1 MRFMR
6 IGRVLAIALCMAV
19 LGPSSPTLANGAP
32 FGQWRTFKTGRPAQC
47 GGINW
52 CASTGADA
60 MRATNLTSH
69 PTREGQLSVWGAN
82 SDTLVVVVCT
92 PLDNNTMSATL
103 FAASDSQ
110 QNAKSWADQVQT
122 KMKGIGC
129 L

>member
-6 IGRVLAIALCMAV
+6 IGRVLAIALCVV
-19 LGPSSPTLANGAP
+19 LLAPSSTTMADGAP
-32 FGQWRTFKTGRPAQC
+32 FAQWRTFKTGRPAHC

-52 CASTGADA
+52 CASTAADA
-60 MRATNLTSH
+60 MRGTNLTSH

-92 PLDNNTMSATL
+92 PLDANTMSATL
-103 FAASDSQ
+103 FSASDSQ
-110 QNAKSWADQVQT
+110 QNAKSWADQIRS
-122 KMKGIGC
+122 KMQGVGC

>member
-1 MRFMR
+1 MKYMR
-6 IGRVLAIALCMAV
+6 IGRVLAIALGMAA
-19 LGPSSPTLANGAP
+19 LTPSSTTMAGGAP
-32 FGQWRTFKTGRPAQC
+32 SGQWRTFKTGRPAHC

-52 CASTGADA
+52 CASTGESA

-82 SDTLVVVVCT
+82 ADTLVVVVCT
-92 PLDNNTMSATL
+92 PLDSNTMSATL
-103 FAASDSQ
+103 FSASDSQ
-110 QNAKSWADQVQT
+110 ANAKSWADQVET

>member
-1 MRFMR
+1 MKYMR
-6 IGRVLAIALCMAV
+6 IGRVLAIALCMLA
-19 LGPSSPTLANGAP
+19 LTPSSPTMAGAAP
-32 FGQWRTFKTGRPAQC
+32 FGQWRTFKTGRPEHC

-82 SDTLVVVVCT
+82 ADTLVVVVCT
-92 PLDNNTMSATL
+92 PLDSNTMSATL
-103 FAASDSQ
+103 FSASDSQ
-110 QNAKSWADQVQT
+110 ANAKSWADQIET